1 MIKLTA
7 IGISHFKSHIMLAAR
22 LILLL
27 VCSLSAL
34 KARSTALMLVFGCFI
49 FGNVACIILQ
59 NTSKVMALWFP
70 ILMLFNVP
78 SDRGNMC
85 PWCDV

>member
-1 MIKLTA
+1 MIKLTT

-27 VCSLSAL
+27 SCSLSSL
-34 KARSTALMLVFGCFI
+34 KALSTALMLVFGCFI
-49 FGNVACIILQ
+49 FGNVACIILL
-59 NTSKVMALWFP
+59 NTSKVLVLWFL

-78 SDRGNMC
+78 SHRGTMC
-85 PWCDV
+85 PCVMV